1 MYLLNLFYILIVIL
15 TALVSI
21 AIGFRRGITG
31 QVAPL
36 LGFAFGA
43 VVTRVLSPDF
53 SHYFLWVER
62 FSPAPE
68 FNEFAVSLICSS
80 TIYTVVYW
88 LFACLNVI
96 FKKALV
102 VIEIGMFNRL
112 LGAFFSMVKNLL
124 WLSIFLNILICFKS
138 ESGLL
143 RYERANYGN
152 PVATVMEITPAIL
165 GCFGGEDFAHFHQL
179 KEAKYISRND
189 LPENAEVAKDDF
201 SFV

>member
-1 MYLLNLFYILIVIL
+1 M
-15 TALVSI
+15 
-21 AIGFRRGITG
+21 
-31 QVAPL
+31 
-36 LGFAFGA
+36 
-43 VVTRVLSPDF
+43 
-53 SHYFLWVER
+53 
-62 FSPAPE
+62 
-68 FNEFAVSLICSS
+68 
-80 TIYTVVYW
+80 VYW

-96 FKKALV
+96 LKKALV
-102 VIEIGMFNRL
+102 VIEVGMFNRL

-143 RYERANYGN
+143 RYERANDGN

-189 LPENAEVAKDDF
+189 LPENTEVAKDDF